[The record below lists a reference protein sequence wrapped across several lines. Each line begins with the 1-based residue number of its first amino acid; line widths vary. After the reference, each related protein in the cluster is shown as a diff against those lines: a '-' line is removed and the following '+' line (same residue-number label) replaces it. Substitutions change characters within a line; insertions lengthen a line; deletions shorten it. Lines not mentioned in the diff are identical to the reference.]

1 MTETGRKCKN
11 WLAQGAYSATLPGIG
26 NHQYCRNPSGEKE
39 KPWCFT
45 VDPAVEWGFCDVKQ
59 CPEDGAAAEPW
70 VAPEGSKSEG
80 EGPCPVE
87 VPQAQAGSRRE
98 EHQRGREVHVRAARR
113 PWLRALQRG
122 ARMHGPPGGDLV
134 ADRHDQHDG
143 VGPRGLQAAV
153 LDAAGLE
160 VLHLL
165 RG

>member
-80 EGPCPVE
+80 EGPCTYEPPEDPGFELYREGRACTDHQGATWWLIGMTNTTVSD
-87 VPQAQAGSRRE
+87 PAGCK
-98 EHQRGREVHVRAARR
+98 
-113 PWLRALQRG
+113 LQCSTL
-122 ARMHGPPGGDLV
+122 PGSKYFTFFG
-134 ADRHDQHDG
+134 G
-143 VGPRGLQAAV
+143 
-153 LDAAGLE
+153 
-160 VLHLL
+160 
-165 RG
+165 